1 MIRVLAMLFGL
12 FSFALIAI
20 ALLML
25 GMVWLYDRWC
35 QFRDVPRRGL
45 AAQAWVRGPD
55 GKPVPFD
62 QGDVGDETK
71 DIATEGLGWNVPLGD
86 LAYDRIQVR
95 RSDRRVEKHHPLG
108 HRTTHLAYL
117 HQDEWNLWRPI
128 TLAVRR

>member
-1 MIRVLAMLFGL
+1 MLTWVVLVVV
-12 FSFALIAI
+12 
-20 ALLML
+20 ALLVVLVCWPFM
-25 GMVWLYDRWC
+25 RP
-35 QFRDVPRRGL
+35 PRRGAL
-45 AAQAWVRGPD
+45 D
-55 GKPVPFD
+55 ITGKPFPD
-62 QGDVGDETK
+62 IRDYQRDEGDESK